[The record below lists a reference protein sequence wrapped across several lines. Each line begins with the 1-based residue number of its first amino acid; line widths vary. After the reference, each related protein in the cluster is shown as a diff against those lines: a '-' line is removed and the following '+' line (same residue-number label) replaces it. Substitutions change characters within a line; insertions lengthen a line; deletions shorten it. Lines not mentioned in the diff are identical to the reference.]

1 MISTVSR
8 DHKDER
14 FEHPVLVAP
23 SSDITNGIMSV
34 EEKQIR
40 PDVGEGGDEIR
51 EDDLRGI
58 FREFDIN
65 GDGFIQVG
73 GPSEEYFKGGGIQKN
88 ELRAVMIKMGQSP
101 TDEEL
106 AAMFSAADKDNDGNI
121 DFNEFLTIARANPLS
136 LSLKAVFE
144 ELDVDGDGHIT
155 RSELRTAFQRMG
167 HALTDQEIKAI
178 YKHVDLNHD
187 GKINFKEFCQMMTR
201 NKK

>member
-1 MISTVSR
+1 MGSCLSKKNKSDRTS
-8 DHKDER
+8 ER
-14 FEHPVLVAP
+14 EVA
-23 SSDITNGIMSV
+23 
-34 EEKQIR
+34 E
-40 PDVGEGGDEIR
+40 GDEIR

-65 GDGFIQVG
+65 GDGF
-73 GPSEEYFKGGGIQKN
+73 IQKN

-155 RSELRTAFQRMG
+155 RSELRTAFQRN
-167 HALTDQEIKAI
+167 
-178 YKHVDLNHD
+178 VDLNHD